1 MTNSSIHF
9 FPILLFLF
17 SKEEIAKFHQ
27 KFTEKI
33 TEKKMIQDVRS
44 RIGDA
49 AFDIDQCLERLKNI
63 DESLERLK
71 TEEINEERI
80 YEDLTLH
87 NILLNRIGFI
97 HLLLELQKKDEKWT
111 QNEKEDLS
119 HFQSFMQIPADKYLA
134 LYAKKNLVPFI
145 KYKSEIEKI
154 QQLFRKLFIHF

>member
-27 KFTEKI
+27 TFTEKI
-33 TEKKMIQDVRS
+33 TEKKMVQDVRS

-49 AFDIDQCLERLKNI
+49 AFDIDECLERLKT
-63 DESLERLK
+63 K
-71 TEEINEERI
+71 EINEERT

-97 HLLLELQKKDEKWT
+97 HLLLELQKKDKRWT
-111 QNEKEDLS
+111 QNEREDLS
-119 HFQSFMQIPADKYLA
+119 HFQSLMQIPADKYLA
-134 LYAKKNLVPFI
+134 LYTKKNLVPFI
-145 KYKSEIEKI
+145 KYKSESEKI
-154 QQLFRKLFIHF
+154 QQLFRKLFIHFH